1 MTPLAL
7 KLKARREYRISIWKV
22 WKVLKKYWNKVHFNN
37 FSVNGDTLGLLN
49 KLATIA
55 KLESRQSKHSVHF
68 HQEYVRH
75 ALFFPLQ
82 D

>member
-1 MTPLAL
+1 MMPLAL

-22 WKVLKKYWNKVHFNN
+22 WKVLKKRLNKVHFNN

-55 KLESRQSKHSVHF
+55 N
-68 HQEYVRH
+68 
-75 ALFFPLQ
+75 
-82 D
+82 